1 MEVDSEAAV
10 KRLKRTY
17 AKYFDAPASDEQAT
31 VEPGEDGSDMIN
43 GAEGWTQVRV
53 SAEVIGRWLLISSC
67 DWLPKNSGVDDL
79 NRLSE
84 K

>member
-1 MEVDSEAAV
+1 MEIDSEAAV
-10 KRLKRTY
+10 KLLKRTY
-17 AKYFDAPASDEQAT
+17 AKYFDAPASDEQET
-31 VEPGEDGSDMIN
+31 VEPGEDGSDTIN

-67 DWLPKNSGVDDL
+67 DWLSKNSAVDDL